1 VDELLLTSVEQ
12 VQLLPKAAGTQT
24 AESQLWVIQHAPE
37 KAPGSVSSGQLPSG
51 VTNSSAAAPP
61 DVPNGRYLVANGDAL
76 VPGTPGSPIGLPLNP
91 EVKQAVGYS
100 KLMMRLTAR

>member
-1 VDELLLTSVEQ
+1 MDELLLTSVEK

-24 AESQLWVIQHAPE
+24 AESQLWVIQAAPQ
-37 KAPGSVSSGQLPSG
+37 KAPGSVGSVQLTSGA
-51 VTNSSAAAPP
+51 TNSSTTAP

-76 VPGTPGSPIGLPLNP
+76 VPGTLGSPIGLPLNP